1 MRVARQEEAWGKVL
15 DEVTKGYIQWKYR
28 SPADAEPNAPT
39 GPSADAEQPE
49 QTYAYG
55 VDAYDIFTRTARL
68 TIQRRADSISPA
80 IDLIRHG
87 YLAKSPT
94 KPTVAV
100 AITTLELLY
109 RLRQRKPS
117 FSIEAFAK
125 VVCDYYNV
133 GLYDP
138 RSDVPDL
145 ICARYLI
152 VATYER
158 SSQIHSR
165 CICA

>member
-1 MRVARQEEAWGKVL
+1 MRVVRQEEAWGKVL
-15 DEVTKGYIQWKYR
+15 DEVTKGFIQWKYQ
-28 SPADAEPNAPT
+28 SPADVESDAPR
-39 GPSADAEQPE
+39 PSAEAERPE
-49 QTYAYG
+49 QTYVYR
-55 VDAYDIFTRTARL
+55 VDAYDIFTRAAQL
-68 TIQRRADSISPA
+68 TVQRRADSISPA

-100 AITTLELLY
+100 AIATLELLY

-133 GLYDP
+133 RL
-138 RSDVPDL
+138 
-145 ICARYLI
+145 
-152 VATYER
+152 
-158 SSQIHSR
+158 
-165 CICA
+165 